1 MALAGGVEA
10 RVGLEALEALEA
22 QVGLE
27 AVPGAAIIAVVT
39 AV

>member
-1 MALAGGVEA
+1 MALAEVVEA
-10 RVGLEALEALEA
+10 QVELEA

-27 AVPGAAIIAVVT
+27 AVPGAAIIAVAT

>member
-1 MALAGGVEA
+1 MAWAGEVEA
-10 RVGLEALEALEA
+10 RVELEA